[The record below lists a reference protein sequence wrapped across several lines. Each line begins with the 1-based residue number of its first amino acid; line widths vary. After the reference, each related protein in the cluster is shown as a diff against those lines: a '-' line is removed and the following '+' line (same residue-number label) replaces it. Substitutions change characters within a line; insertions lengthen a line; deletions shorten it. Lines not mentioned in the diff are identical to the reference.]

1 MTLYRY
7 KAMNRNGRIRTGN
20 LESANEYDLEQRL
33 QRLELDLVRAIPI
46 KARTALFGSKRI
58 ERIDLINFCFSMEQM
73 TRAGVPLLQGLGDL
87 RDSVENPKFRDVI
100 VSVYDEIEAGASLSD
115 ALNNH
120 TDVFDNLFVSLI
132 RSGEASGQLPDVLE
146 SLSDT
151 LKWQDDLGRSMK
163 KIIMAPIIVM
173 VVVLGV
179 TSFLMIYLV
188 PQLVSFLMT
197 MGEELP
203 LQTRALIATSDFFI
217 NYWYLMIAFPAIV
230 IPSIKLSIKKS
241 LKFKFEFDRIVLG
254 TPKIGLI
261 IQKIILSRFANFF
274 AMMYKAGIPILES
287 LRISEG
293 IIDNE
298 VIKRALSDARED
310 IEQGS
315 PISKSFEQTGLFPPL
330 VIRMLQIGEQTGQL
344 DKALINVS
352 YFYDRD
358 VRDAID
364 KLQELISPVLTAIVG
379 LILGWVMMSVL
390 GPIYSTIS
398 SIQI

>member
-7 KAMNRNGRIRTGN
+7 KAMNRNGRLRTGS
-20 LESANEYDLEQRL
+20 LESANEYDLELRL

-46 KARTALFGSKRI
+46 KARTAMFGSKSI

-87 RDSVENPKFRDVI
+87 RDSLENPKFREVI
-100 VSVYDEIEAGASLSD
+100 ASVYDEIEAGASLSD

-120 TDVFDNLFVSLI
+120 PEVFDNLFVSLI

-163 KIIMAPIIVM
+163 KIVMAPIIVL

-188 PQLVSFLMT
+188 PQLVGFLMT

-203 LQTRALIATSDFFI
+203 LQTRALIATSEFFKS
-217 NYWYLMIAFPAIV
+217 YWYLMLAIPMIVVPALRI
-230 IPSIKLSIKKS
+230 SIKKS
-241 LKFKFEFDRIVLG
+241 IKIKYGFDRVVLG
-254 TPKIGLI
+254 SPKVGAI

-344 DKALINVS
+344 DKALLNVS

-358 VRDAID
+358 VRDAIG